1 VQTPTS
7 VYLDHA
13 ATTPLSDAARAAMDP
28 FLADRFGN
36 ASSVHAA
43 GREARKAVDEARERV
58 AAAVGARPDEVV
70 FTSGGTEADN
80 LALKGAAWHG
90 REQGRD
96 GVVTT
101 VIEHHAVLD
110 PARWLGKQGFRVREA
125 AVDASGVLRLEAL
138 EAAVDDK
145 TAIVSVMWANNE
157 VGSVQ
162 PVARAAEIARA
173 AGAVFHSDAVQAVP
187 WLDVDAEMAGLLS
200 LSAHKLGGPKGVG
213 ALIVRRGVKIQP
225 LFHGG
230 GQEREVRSGTY
241 NVAGIAGFGA
251 AVDDWVGGRVEAA
264 ARVGALRDRLQEK
277 ITGSV
282 TDARVDSDGGERL
295 PNNLHLVIAGI
306 DGESL
311 ILLLD
316 AAGIAASQG
325 SACSSGAAEPSHVL
339 AAMGVSRELARGAL
353 RLTLG
358 PSTTEAEVDRAA
370 GAVVDA
376 VGRLRNR

>member
-1 VQTPTS
+1 
-7 VYLDHA
+7 
-13 ATTPLSDAARAAMDP
+13 MG
-28 FLADRFGN
+28 DRFGN
-36 ASSVHAA
+36 ASSVHAP

-80 LALKGAAWHG
+80 LAVKGAAWHG

-96 GVVTT
+96 RIVVTT
-101 VIEHHAVLD
+101 IEHHAVLD
-110 PARWLGKQGFRVREA
+110 PARWLARQGFEVREVP
-125 AVDASGVLRLEAL
+125 VDADGVVVLDALAEAID
-138 EAAVDDK
+138 AR

-162 PVARAAEIARA
+162 PVEEASVLARE
-173 AGAVFHSDAVQAVP
+173 AGAVLHSDAVQGLP
-187 WLDVDAEMAGLLS
+187 WLDVDAEGAGLLT

-213 ALIVRRGVKIQP
+213 ALVVRRGVKIQP
-225 LFHGG
+225 LLHGG
-230 GQEREVRSGTY
+230 GQEREIRSGTY

-251 AVDDWVGGRVEAA
+251 AIEYWVSNRAA
-264 ARVGALRDRLQEK
+264 WAEQLAVLRDSLQDA
-277 ITGSV
+277 ITRALTGV
-282 TDARVDSDGGERL
+282 RVDALGAERL
-295 PNNLHLVIAGI
+295 PNNLHLLIEGI

-339 AAMGVSRELARGAL
+339 AAMGVRRELARGAL

-358 PSTTEAEVDRAA
+358 PATTEADVDHA
-370 GAVVDA
+370 GAAVVEA
-376 VGRLRNR
+376 VGRLRSR